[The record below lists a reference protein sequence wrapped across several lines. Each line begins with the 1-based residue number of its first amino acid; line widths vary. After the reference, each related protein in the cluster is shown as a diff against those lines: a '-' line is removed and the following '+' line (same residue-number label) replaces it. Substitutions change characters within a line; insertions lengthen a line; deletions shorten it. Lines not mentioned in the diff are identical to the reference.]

1 MADEYSF
8 TDQQREMLEELLKP
22 DYDDIFLSLIGNYQP
37 DGMPIGPVDISDIQG
52 TLPDDLDPLRES
64 IVLTAY
70 QLLGKVTYFWGGK
83 SLVLGWDSRWGTPTT
98 VTAPGSGSTGKVLP
112 FGLDCSGFVDWTFY
126 NATSGAYLPGRGGGA
141 ASQHGYCTNIAWSD
155 ALPGDLVFYADDS
168 HVGIVCGYDSV
179 GQSPR
184 HPLLRRAEW
193 RGRDR
198 ARGLCRRSQTGFV
211 YGLVQFASFV
221 RHSLLA
227 LVNSFLSF
235 FLRYL
240 AYQIERRL
248 QWKQEKNL
256 CAMLPVTLHTRVRQ
270 EQEKAG
276 MTLGEYVEA
285 MITEYYDWKDGKI
298 MTGEMR
304 TLAAQIPAELFDRL
318 DRYLK
323 ERGIKKKDFLVDIIT
338 RALEEAEAAEVTETI
353 TETPPNDDGEAI
365 LHDEPDEQPEA
376 DEI

>member
-1 MADEYSF
+1 ME
-8 TDQQREMLEELLKP
+8 TR
-22 DYDDIFLSLIGNYQP
+22 
-37 DGMPIGPVDISDIQG
+37 
-52 TLPDDLDPLRES
+52 
-64 IVLTAY
+64 
-70 QLLGKVTYFWGGK
+70 
-83 SLVLGWDSRWGTPTT
+83 
-98 VTAPGSGSTGKVLP
+98 
-112 FGLDCSGFVDWTFY
+112 
-126 NATSGAYLPGRGGGA
+126 
-141 ASQHGYCTNIAWSD
+141 
-155 ALPGDLVFYADDS
+155 
-168 HVGIVCGYDSV
+168 
-179 GQSPR
+179 
-184 HPLLRRAEW
+184 
-193 RGRDR
+193 
-198 ARGLCRRSQTGFV
+198 
-211 YGLVQFASFV
+211 
-221 RHSLLA
+221 
-227 LVNSFLSF
+227 
-235 FLRYL
+235 
-240 AYQIERRL
+240 
-248 QWKQEKNL
+248 KNL